1 MFSPCAKTLV
11 LTICF
16 ELTKQIAER
25 KGEARIEPCSELLL
39 RSIQDPST
47 DARDDKVIFNQIL
60 AQAKPRFCDRALNL
74 RGSALAGKVKAVRVL

>member
-1 MFSPCAKTLV
+1 MGLARKRIDR
-11 LTICF
+11 LTF
-16 ELTKQIAER
+16 L
-25 KGEARIEPCSELLL
+25 PCSEQLL

-60 AQAKPRFCDRALNL
+60 AQAKPRFCARALNL